1 MNLALV
7 EIKWN
12 LQDITTYVQITRKM
26 LIVQKLHENITRRM
40 QKMQIYAK
48 IHKIHE
54 PLADESDKHI

>member
-1 MNLALV
+1 
-7 EIKWN
+7 
-12 LQDITTYVQITRKM
+12 M

-54 PLADESDKHI
+54 PLADESDKHIRISTRSKDTRA